1 MGQRPLGMFIG
12 NNMHSFLKYILY
24 IVIAY
29 CLFVNSR
36 CLYVVTYQAQEAQ
49 HSLSK
54 ELQAYNKGFNFH
66 SNNLL
71 EMYKLLLEGFKGM
84 IHSIEIYNETIKNT
98 SIINLVG
105 FSCCFVLLFL
115 KSRKK

>member
-1 MGQRPLGMFIG
+1 MFIG

-71 EMYKLLLEGFKGM
+71 EG
-84 IHSIEIYNETIKNT
+84 HDT
-98 SIINLVG
+98 
-105 FSCCFVLLFL
+105 
-115 KSRKK
+115 